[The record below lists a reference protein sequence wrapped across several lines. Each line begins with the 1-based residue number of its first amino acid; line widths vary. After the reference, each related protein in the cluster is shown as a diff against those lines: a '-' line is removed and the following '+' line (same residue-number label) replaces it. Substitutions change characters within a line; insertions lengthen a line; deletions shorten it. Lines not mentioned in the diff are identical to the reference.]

1 MPLVKTGTE
10 SAVSPALKDKTG
22 MPPADHADA
31 QLDQAGMESPVSAV
45 MEEDN
50 GTPFQSHA
58 HAHQETGTDSH
69 ALPVPLVN
77 NGIHQLSH
85 AHAQPIL
92 SGMVLIAE
100 PALVET
106 DSGAIN

>member
-1 MPLVKTGTE
+1 MPLVKTGTV
-10 SAVSPALKDKTG
+10 SAVSPALKVKTG

-31 QLDQAGMESPVSAV
+31 QLDQTGTESLVSAV
-45 MEEDN
+45 TEEDN
-50 GTPFQSHA
+50 GMPSQSHA
-58 HAHQETGTDSH
+58 LAHQETGTDSH

-77 NGIHQLSH
+77 NGTHHLFH
-85 AHAQPIL
+85 ARAHPTL

-100 PALVET
+100 PALAET